1 MLLPIFAESRTLRHP
16 QSHISSTLDR
26 SRLRGAATNR
36 DARWTAPSYARL
48 LSSPPAERGQAAD
61 HSGSDSDFHLRMN
74 PPAFESSRLELL
86 EPEVERPSGVEVS
99 RKAGDRVSGA
109 DLMRLLYRQM
119 RSLAG
124 PRADLEDIVQAAAE
138 RAWKALPRFEGRAA
152 LSTWT
157 YGIAYRTLLDHDRWY
172 RRFRRRFEP
181 ALNDDPAVEED
192 RDSELRLREKRRA
205 QHLHRALG
213 LLPAA
218 KRAVVVLH
226 DLEGLEVSEIA
237 GVVGANERTVRSRLR
252 DARKKLVELLS
263 AEPLFETEALR

>member
-1 MLLPIFAESRTLRHP
+1 MEE
-16 QSHISSTLDR
+16 
-26 SRLRGAATNR
+26 
-36 DARWTAPSYARL
+36 RWTAQSHARL
-48 LSSPPAERGQAAD
+48 LSSLPPERGEAAD
-61 HSGSDSDFHLRMN
+61 RSGSDSDFHLRMN
-74 PPAFESSRLELL
+74 PPVFESTGLDLIA
-86 EPEVERPSGVEVS
+86 PKAERPSGIAVS
-99 RKAGDRVSGA
+99 RKPRDRVSGA

-181 ALNDDPAVEED
+181 AVNDDPGSEED
-192 RDSELRLREKRRA
+192 RDSEVRLREKERA
-205 QHLHRALG
+205 KRLHNALD

-226 DLEGLEVSEIA
+226 DLEGLEVFEIA
-237 GVVGANERTVRSRLR
+237 EVVGANERTVRSRLR
-252 DARKKLVELLS
+252 DARKKLLALLS
-263 AEPLFETEALR
+263 ADPLFDTEVAE

>member
-1 MLLPIFAESRTLRHP
+1 
-16 QSHISSTLDR
+16 
-26 SRLRGAATNR
+26 
-36 DARWTAPSYARL
+36 
-48 LSSPPAERGQAAD
+48 
-61 HSGSDSDFHLRMN
+61 MN
-74 PPAFESSRLELL
+74 PPVFESSGLDLIA
-86 EPEVERPSGVEVS
+86 PEAERPSGIEVS
-99 RKAGDRVSGA
+99 RKPCDRVSGA

-181 ALNDDPAVEED
+181 AVNDDPGPQED
-192 RDSELRLREKRRA
+192 RDSEVRLREKERA
-205 QHLHRALG
+205 TRLHQALG

-226 DLEGLEVSEIA
+226 DLEGLEVFEIA
-237 GVVGANERTVRSRLR
+237 EVVGANERTVRSRLR
-252 DARKKLVELLS
+252 DARKKLLALLS
-263 AEPLFETEALR
+263 ADPLFDAEAAE